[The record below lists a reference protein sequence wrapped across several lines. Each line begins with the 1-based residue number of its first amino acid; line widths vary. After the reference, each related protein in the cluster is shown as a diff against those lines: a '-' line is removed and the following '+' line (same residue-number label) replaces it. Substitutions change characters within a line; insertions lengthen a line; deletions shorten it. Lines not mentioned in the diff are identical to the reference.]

1 MHRMK
6 FVVRERLLSS
16 FLVNRKYLSL
26 KKKSFTHFPQKSFFF
41 KLKMNVIANTFDYSD
56 QCKNTTCLCPAIA
69 DDAAGC

>member
-26 KKKSFTHFPQKSFFF
+26 KKKNRSRIFRKNRFL